1 MRLLV
6 CDDEKPALE
15 MMKSLVDWED
25 LGITDIFTAE
35 DGLEAR
41 KVVEKNSP
49 DIIITDIVMP
59 FEDGLALSK
68 WVKEKYPEIIII
80 IMSAFNEFEYAK

>member
-1 MRLLV
+1 MKLLI

-15 MMKSLVDWED
+15 MMKALIKWSDF
-25 LGITDIFTAE
+25 GITDIFTAE

-41 KVVEKNSP
+41 KVVEKQSP
-49 DIIITDIVMP
+49 DIILTDIVMP

-68 WVKEKYPEIIII
+68 MAQGKVPGNC
-80 IMSAFNEFEYAK
+80 SNNNERI